1 VTNAPVAVPGGV
13 GTDENEFMALL
24 EPVLPAAY
32 RLAFAVLGSPPAAE
46 DAVQE
51 AALKA
56 WQNFGRFRRD
66 AELKPW
72 LLAIVINECRRQ
84 KRTRW
89 SSVGELPE
97 TFEDPD
103 PQQPQHAESVDLRRA
118 VYRLPYDQRVA
129 VILRYYVD
137 LSFEE
142 VGQSLGVSTKAAKS
156 RTYRAL
162 ERLRLSPEVLLDE

>member
-1 VTNAPVAVPGGV
+1 
-13 GTDENEFMALL
+13 
-24 EPVLPAAY
+24 
-32 RLAFAVLGSPPAAE
+32 
-46 DAVQE
+46 
-51 AALKA
+51 
-56 WQNFGRFRRD
+56 
-66 AELKPW
+66 
-72 LLAIVINECRRQ
+72 
-84 KRTRW
+84 
-89 SSVGELPE
+89 
-97 TFEDPD
+97 
-103 PQQPQHAESVDLRRA
+103 